1 MKAEL
6 KTIFVK
12 KISRVWFIV
21 TAVVLA
27 LLIVVNV
34 LACTTFYTVLA
45 SVLGGRRAVYAEG
58 SEAIYLSDY
67 QSKADVLAAA
77 DKYNEKIAEEGF
89 VLLKNKRGALP
100 V

>member
-45 SVLGGRRAVYAEG
+45 
-58 SEAIYLSDY
+58 LS
-67 QSKADVLAAA
+67 L
-77 DKYNEKIAEEGF
+77 IHI
-89 VLLKNKRGALP
+89 
-100 V
+100 